1 MPRTA
6 VRFAPRAVTAAIAV
20 VFALATALPGAAS
33 STGPGAAPGAAS
45 GAEGGPKLTVMSRN
59 LYLGTSLNRVVAAQS
74 QQEFIAAVTQSWA
87 TVVAT
92 DFPARAEALA
102 DEIAATEP
110 DVVGLQ
116 EVSLWREQLV
126 SDAVTGQTTPNATDV
141 VYDFLAILRAEL
153 AAQGTPYTPVS
164 TSRNADVE
172 APRAN
177 AASPNG
183 FTDIRLTDRDVILVR
198 TPLVHKAANP
208 KDDRFQ
214 AQLTV
219 PTAGGPVTFTRGWAA
234 IDYRHS
240 ARHTV
245 RIINTHLE
253 VANPPAAGAVQVAQG
268 DELLDV
274 ANASPHPL
282 VVLGDVN
289 SAADGSSTPTYVTLT
304 AQLSDA
310 WSQVHPSDPGFT
322 CCQGERLDDPAPKAD
337 QRIDVVLSSG
347 DIKARTATLT
357 GDTAF
362 RDVPAPLWAS
372 DHYGVVARLELSA
385 R

>member
-1 MPRTA
+1 MRRA
-6 VRFAPRAVTAAIAV
+6 VRFTPLAVIAV
-20 VFALATALPGAAS
+20 VLALVGALPG
-33 STGPGAAPGAAS
+33 PAS

-59 LYLGTSLNRVVAAQS
+59 LYLGTSLDRIVTARS

-110 DVVGLQ
+110 DVIGLQ
-116 EVSLWREQLV
+116 EVSLWRQQLV
-126 SDAVTGQTTPNATDV
+126 SDAVTGQTAPNAADV
-141 VYDFLAILRAEL
+141 VYDFLAILGAEL

-164 TSRNADVE
+164 TSLNADVE

-177 AASPNG
+177 PASPSG
-183 FTDIRLTDRDVILVR
+183 FSDVRLTDRDVILVR
-198 TPLVHKAANP
+198 TPLAGKATNP
-208 KDDRFQ
+208 ADDRFD

-219 PTAGGPVTFTRGWAA
+219 PTQGGPVTFTRGWTS
-234 IDYRHS
+234 IDFQHS

-268 DELLDV
+268 DELLAV
-274 ANASPHPL
+274 ATASPHP
-282 VVLGDVN
+282 VVVVGDIN
-289 SAADGSSTPTYVTLT
+289 SAADGSSTPTYAKLT
-304 AQLSDA
+304 AQLDDA
-310 WSQVHPSDPGFT
+310 WSSGPGYT
-322 CCQGERLDDPAPKAD
+322 CCQGERLDDPTPLAD
-337 QRIDVVLSSG
+337 ERIDVVLHSG
-347 DIKARTATLT
+347 DIDARTATLT

-362 RDVPAPLWAS
+362 RDAPAPLWAS
-372 DHYGVVARLELSA
+372 DHYGVVARLELPA